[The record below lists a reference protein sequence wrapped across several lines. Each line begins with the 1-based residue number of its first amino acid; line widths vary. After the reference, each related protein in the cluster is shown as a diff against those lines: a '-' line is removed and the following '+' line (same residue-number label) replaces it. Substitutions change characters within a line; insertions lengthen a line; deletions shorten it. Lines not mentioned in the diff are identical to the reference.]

1 MAAGLIPK
9 EPAYGDQTTLRRLG
23 VKSSPVTA
31 TPTFFNPQGGRPPK
45 VPMPGAG
52 GQAPALG
59 APQQAPPPA
68 AGISAEHQSL
78 YQRSVDLAA
87 AARTWTKLAESP
99 LATARVKQIAQA
111 VREAARLA
119 ILDARNGTPYVKG
132 L

>member
-1 MAAGLIPK
+1 MAGLVPK
-9 EPAYGDQTTLRRLG
+9 EPQYGDQTALRRLG
-23 VKSSPVTA
+23 VKSSPQTG

-45 VPMPGAG
+45 VPMPGA
-52 GQAPALG
+52 APQTAALG
-59 APQQAPPPA
+59 ASQQVPPPA
-68 AGISAEHQSL
+68 SVISAEHQSL
-78 YQRSVDLAA
+78 YQRSTDLAA

-99 LATARVKQIAQA
+99 IATARVKQIAQA